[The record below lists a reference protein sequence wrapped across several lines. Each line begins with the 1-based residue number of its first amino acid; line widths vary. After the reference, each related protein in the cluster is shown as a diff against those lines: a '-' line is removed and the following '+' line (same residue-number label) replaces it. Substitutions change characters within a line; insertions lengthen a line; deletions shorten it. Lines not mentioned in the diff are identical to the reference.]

1 MLVGIE
7 VIRAPRMSNKTKK
20 IGLINLCRVIWE
32 APITLIASDDHKL
45 AQRMSLKSPLRN
57 KVIIKLKILLM
68 QAACWCVHVCWG
80 AKEVRSLEDGQRDT
94 VELWWPREPSCV
106 HEMMTLMLAE
116 VSCTATAGSRVNV
129 LFKVMYPIFI
139 RVVEVC

>member
-45 AQRMSLKSPLRN
+45 KSPLRN
-57 KVIIKLKILLM
+57 KIIIKLKILLM
-68 QAACWCVHVCWG
+68 QAAC
-80 AKEVRSLEDGQRDT
+80 
-94 VELWWPREPSCV
+94 
-106 HEMMTLMLAE
+106 
-116 VSCTATAGSRVNV
+116 
-129 LFKVMYPIFI
+129 
-139 RVVEVC
+139 

>member
-7 VIRAPRMSNKTKK
+7 VIRVPRMSNKTKT

-32 APITLIASDDHKL
+32 APITLIASDDHKP

-68 QAACWCVHVCWG
+68 QAAC
-80 AKEVRSLEDGQRDT
+80 
-94 VELWWPREPSCV
+94 
-106 HEMMTLMLAE
+106 
-116 VSCTATAGSRVNV
+116 
-129 LFKVMYPIFI
+129 
-139 RVVEVC
+139 